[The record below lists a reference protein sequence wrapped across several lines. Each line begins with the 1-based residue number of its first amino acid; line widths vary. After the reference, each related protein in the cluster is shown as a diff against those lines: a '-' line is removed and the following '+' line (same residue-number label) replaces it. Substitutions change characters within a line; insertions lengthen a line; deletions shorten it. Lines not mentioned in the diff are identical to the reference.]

1 MVSRVSS
8 VRCHLSVEHA
18 TLIGWDHVLNVDEC
32 VLTAVDFKH
41 LESGLDKF
49 TQVLSLPLAVVDLV
63 AEVGV
68 LGLHQVHHWENLTVV
83 WDQSFTDGVGA
94 SDKGLQD
101 LQSDGDDLWIAGV
114 QGGLD
119 WDDQL
124 RDDWEHLGA
133 TFLEHVE
140 RSLYGEEPVW
150 VLLLTDT
157 LEEDWKVVVVVQG
170 HNVDLPEELVGGTVV
185 NSNREISSV
194 IETSE
199 FRGWNWAASDGSSL
213 WLCNWCLFLWL
224 GQ

>member
-63 AEVGV
+63 TEVGV

-114 QGGLD
+114 QGG
-119 WDDQL
+119 
-124 RDDWEHLGA
+124 
-133 TFLEHVE
+133 
-140 RSLYGEEPVW
+140 
-150 VLLLTDT
+150 
-157 LEEDWKVVVVVQG
+157 
-170 HNVDLPEELVGGTVV
+170 
-185 NSNREISSV
+185 
-194 IETSE
+194 
-199 FRGWNWAASDGSSL
+199 
-213 WLCNWCLFLWL
+213 
-224 GQ
+224 